1 MTERTSDTIDELAR
15 LAFDIARPTSFKAHA
30 VERVFRES
38 VKAITGPGT
47 TQPTRQDCKHYVSGR
62 IQKLIDRSE
71 QIYPIS
77 EEKSTYGGNFGER
90 VDRYAEFFVGRLLF
104 ELCDGKP
111 SRLKRLSN
119 NFADGFYAA
128 TLRLIREG
136 STADEDAPSAEEHI
150 ETGDDQHD
158 TE

>member
-1 MTERTSDTIDELAR
+1 MTKRTSDTIDELAR
-15 LAFDIARPTSFKAHA
+15 LAFDVARPTSFKTHA

-47 TQPTRQDCKHYVSGR
+47 TQPSRQDCKHYVSGR

-71 QIYPIS
+71 QVYPIA
-77 EEKSTYGGNFGER
+77 EETSTYGGHFGER
-90 VDRYAEFFVGRLLF
+90 VDRYAEFFVDRLLF
-104 ELCDGKP
+104 DLCDGKP

-128 TLRLIREG
+128 TLQLIRDE
-136 STADEDAPSAEEHI
+136 SAADEDAPSA
-150 ETGDDQHD
+150 TDQ
-158 TE
+158 TEAEND

>member
-15 LAFDIARPTSFKAHA
+15 LAFDVARPTSFKAHA

-47 TQPTRQDCKHYVSGR
+47 TQPSRQDCKHYVSGR

-71 QIYPIS
+71 QIYPIA

-90 VDRYAEFFVGRLLF
+90 VDRYAEFFVDRLLF
-104 ELCDGKP
+104 DLCDGKP

-119 NFADGFYAA
+119 NFSDGFYAA
-128 TLRLIREG
+128 TLQLIRDE
-136 STADEDAPSAEEHI
+136 SADDEDAPSAA
-150 ETGDDQHD
+150 DQ
-158 TE
+158 TEAEDN